1 MPEGYANLR
10 ACFQKRTPRFIDIQ
24 PYVGSG
30 WQSLFHEIDWISVA
44 VPLGVVP
51 QAAACAEL
59 RRLSTESRSEVQAY
73 VDRLKGTIAK
83 ISSTRG

>member
-1 MPEGYANLR
+1 M
-10 ACFQKRTPRFIDIQ
+10 
-24 PYVGSG
+24 
-30 WQSLFHEIDWISVA
+30 
-44 VPLGVVP
+44 P